1 MAKRHRSSKK
11 ILPLLLVILLVLPT
25 CLVAS
30 GFGYLGYQ
38 HDTDPEGYEQ
48 LIARILQV
56 RSDFQL
62 SVKDE
67 ETVISLGLDPTS
79 VANSIAAIEW
89 VEKEWGVQLDLAI
102 LHSVYSGESGGGN
115 NLGSS
120 PGIAAAMSNP
130 NLNPAR
136 EQAAAITLLSRWQ
149 EYDIRSS
156 NPIAAE
162 YILSDYSDYFGHA
175 SAGELGGGGFI
186 PTTALRVCINGLSR
200 SDDPTVQ
207 SCDYWDQK
215 TMFFAMAYEI
225 QRMGYRSELS
235 DEEKV
240 AVLYGWNHSE
250 SYRRTLIE
258 TANHYESI
266 GLTTV
271 TDFDAVTTAFG
282 FGGGNQEEYLFL
294 RKTTVDL
301 FDLVGLIPSDWDE
314 QVINNVAGLP
324 EGVLDPNLLQLT
336 IDLAR
341 DVPVADGRSA
351 NVALW
356 SKLNPTISIPAGGT
370 WSFCTQTNLGGWGQY
385 TTAAGFL
392 AGGICANASVVK
404 NWAVQVPGLEL
415 VSNPGHTFYPAY
427 PIFTVGILCPNS
439 DLVIRN
445 TTDQEIVGQWS
456 IDGQIL
462 ILQTVGSSTEETTT
476 TQE

>member
-1 MAKRHRSSKK
+1 M
-11 ILPLLLVILLVLPT
+11 
-25 CLVAS
+25 CMVAS
-30 GFGYLGYQ
+30 GFGYLGYL
-38 HDTDPEGYEQ
+38 HDTDPEGYERR
-48 LIARILQV
+48 IARILGV

-62 SVKDE
+62 SAEDE
-67 ETVISLGLDPTS
+67 AAVVDLGLNPTS

-115 NLGSS
+115 NLGDS
-120 PGIAAAMSNP
+120 PGIAAAMSNL
-130 NLNPAR
+130 NLNPTH
-136 EQAAAITLLSRWQ
+136 EQTAAITLLARWK
-149 EYDIRSS
+149 EFDIRSS
-156 NPIAAE
+156 NPVAAE

-186 PTTALRVCINGLSR
+186 PTTALRVCINGLSK

-215 TMFFAMAYEI
+215 TMFFAMAYEL
-225 QRMGYRSELS
+225 QRMGYRSDLS

-240 AVLYGWNHSE
+240 AVLYGWNHLE
-250 SYRRTLIE
+250 SYRRTLIS
-258 TANHYESI
+258 TANYYESI

-271 TDFDAVTTAFG
+271 NDFDVVTTTFG
-282 FGGGNQEEYLFL
+282 FGGSSQAEYRLL
-294 RKTTVDL
+294 RKATIDL
-301 FDLVGLIPSDWDE
+301 FDFVGLLPSTWDDE
-314 QVINNVAGLP
+314 VTSNVAGLP
-324 EGVLDPNLLQLT
+324 EGVLDPNSTQLT

-341 DVPVADGRSA
+341 DVPVADGQSA

-356 SKLNPTISIPAGGT
+356 SKLSPTITVPAGGT
-370 WSFCTQTNLGGWGQY
+370 WSFCAQTNLGGWGQY
-385 TTAAGFL
+385 TTAAGYL

-404 NWAVQVPGLEL
+404 NWAEQVPGLEL
-415 VSNPGHTFYPAY
+415 VAAPAHTFFPAY
-427 PIFTVGILCPNS
+427 PIFTVGTVCPGS

-445 TTDQEIVGQWS
+445 TTDHVIVGQWS

-462 ILQTVGSSTEETTT
+462 ILQTVGSSTEEPAS